1 MPKNTFDKE
10 LENRLS
16 RLHLK
21 MSNSCPDW
29 DTAIILD
36 KVNQY
41 YLAGTMQDGII
52 IIKRDGGL
60 FYFVRKSLER
70 ANNESPISN
79 IYPMN
84 NYGDAAKV
92 IGADLGITLVET
104 NTVTLSIMKRLQKY
118 FTIRDTQPLD
128 KIIFSVRSIKSPFE
142 LELMTLSGKKH
153 NDFFQNIVPDIL
165 SEGMSEADFLGEL
178 YKSMLEQGY
187 QGISRFSMFQT
198 EMVAGQVAF
207 GESSLYPTNFDG
219 PGGSYGM
226 YPAVPFV
233 GSRERRLEKGDLV
246 FVDLGFGIHG
256 YHSDKTQ
263 IYIFG
268 GKPSDEALEAHQR
281 CIDIQAR
288 LAKQLKPGEIPSEI
302 YDSIMNNLDE
312 HFIQNFMG
320 FGDRKVKFLGHGI
333 GLHIDEP
340 PVIAKGFNK
349 PLEKNMVIALEP
361 KKGIAAEG
369 MVGVEDTYIVEDMG
383 GRCITGG
390 GEEIIMV

>member
-288 LAKQLKPGEIPSEI
+288 LAKQLKPGAIPSEI

>member
-288 LAKQLKPGEIPSEI
+288 LAKQLKPGAIPSEI

-312 HFIQNFMG
+312 HFKQNFMG